1 MSNINFTQQK
11 TPETLKQ
18 YIADF
23 NQRKTYIAQIISKFK
38 QVENTTNKNLSA
50 IYWDIEKNKDFE
62 SDLKIKSNEC
72 NKVVKNMQQC
82 CNKFFAE
89 TYESTEFINDVEYK
103 DTKRKCK
110 PLKTCKN
117 KFCAICCKI
126 RSNKMFHE
134 TYNVIQTIK
143 NSGIKYVPF
152 HLTLTIKNPKYID
165 FDKHYKI
172 MNDAFV
178 LMFDKN
184 QRQPKLEIRNYVLG
198 WQAGR
203 EITQGIDAKES
214 GTLHPH
220 MHVLLLL
227 HPDFVKK
234 YGDNEEVLKAK
245 ALWEWN
251 YCLKK
256 QDPNFDEVTQ
266 LTFNKIK
273 VDKNDKDH
281 EAIAIAE
288 VSKYPTKPSDLIT
301 MDADVLVNLYLS
313 LKNARIITFG
323 GIIKTVRAELK
334 YEVKTVED
342 KFVNEEL
349 YKLKSVH
356 LYNYF
361 NCRYNKQNITKND
374 LLEHRVIS
382 NSLLVEYQ
390 HSKNKEKLESD
401 YSSIEQYLRNDFTEL
416 NIFGIIKKY
425 GENEKIKN
433 EDISE
438 IFEILNDL
446 AVEDREQSKIIKAY
460 NLQQSNLANFVNKF
474 VGPLKLFVGPLP
486 GAIF

>member
-11 TPETLKQ
+11 KEQNLKE

-23 NQRKTYIAQIISKFK
+23 NQRKQYIADIVSKFK
-38 QVENTTNKNLSA
+38 HVENTTNQKLND
-50 IYWDIEKNKDFE
+50 IYWDLEKDKSVEFN
-62 SDLKIKSNEC
+62 LKVKSNEC

-110 PLKTCKN
+110 PFTTCKN

-143 NSGIKYVPF
+143 SNGIKYVPF
-152 HLTLTIKNPKYID
+152 HLTLTIKNPEYID

-172 MNDAFV
+172 MNDAFH
-178 LMFDKN
+178 LLLDKT
-184 QRQPKLEIRNYVLG
+184 QRQPKLEIRDYVLG

-203 EITQGIDAKES
+203 EITQTADAKAV

-234 YGDNEEVLKAK
+234 FGDGEEVLKAK
-245 ALWEWN
+245 ALAEWN

-256 QDPNFDEVTQ
+256 QDANFADCTQ

-342 KFVNEEL
+342 KFINEEL

-361 NCRYNKQNITKND
+361 NGRYYKQNITKQN
-374 LLEHRVIS
+374 LLEHRIIS
-382 NSLLVEYQ
+382 NSLGVEYQ

-416 NIFGIIKKY
+416 NEFGIIKKY
-425 GENEKIKN
+425 GDFDKIKN
-433 EDISE
+433 HDIAE
-438 IFEILNDL
+438 IFTILNDL
-446 AVEDREQSKIIKAY
+446 AVEDREQAKVIKAY
-460 NLQQSNLANFVNKF
+460 NLQQTNLANFVNNF
-474 VGPLKLFVGPLP
+474 IGPHKLFVGPILL
-486 GAIF
+486 